1 MFTHKKVVNIYIFY
15 ELNLWLFTVGKDFA
29 LENSL
34 FGAVK
39 LTIDADPDIYIYI
52 YIFLAIVLDLMLTDY
67 FPSRL
72 IVGLAK
78 MLQYLVPI

>member
-1 MFTHKKVVNIYIFY
+1 MVNIYIFY

-52 YIFLAIVLDLMLTDY
+52 YIYIFLAIVLDLMLTDY